1 MKKLSIE
8 KMESTQGG
16 LSILGNAVCAAG
28 AVAFIGGVYSDMD
41 RYGLYM
47 LYLSLYP
54 ACYGMM

>member
-1 MKKLSIE
+1 
-8 KMESTQGG
+8 MESTQGG